1 MNNKGFAITGILYTL
16 FTLFVMILLS
26 VLATIS
32 YKKTVLEKTIT
43 KLEDDYELQE
53 VENLNDTL
61 NDIIEINGE
70 ERTAKLNAKYEF
82 ITQYTINGQDK
93 DLICSIYLKKGD
105 IIPKEIIPA
114 TPQDNFILI
123 PNDCNKLQSTINY
136 DQPKAKGNLKLNK
149 VYTFKEV
156 E

>member
-53 VENLNDTL
+53 SIKTSYTTVHDLEFG
-61 NDIIEINGE
+61 IIEKHEMATQG
-70 ERTAKLNAKYEF
+70 LSAKYTYYPF
-82 ITQYTINGQDK
+82 HNRHH
-93 DLICSIYLKKGD
+93 
-105 IIPKEIIPA
+105 
-114 TPQDNFILI
+114 
-123 PNDCNKLQSTINY
+123 
-136 DQPKAKGNLKLNK
+136 
-149 VYTFKEV
+149 
-156 E
+156 